1 MRFRRPWQ
9 SIGKVG
15 RSMKTDHYIT
25 FFFST
30 KLIKYY
36 RLYIILINKYSCIV
50 CYIRGNI
57 CLYIIAILV
66 VIFIFVIHGEVT
78 ENNFCYSTGMSFL
91 LVSSF

>member
-1 MRFRRPWQ
+1 MTIYWQ
-9 SIGKVG
+9 SWKKHED
-15 RSMKTDHYIT
+15 RPLYY

-36 RLYIILINKYSCIV
+36 RLYIILITKYSCIV
-50 CYIRGNI
+50 CYISGNI
-57 CLYIIAILV
+57 CLYIIAISV
-66 VIFIFVIHGEVT
+66 VIFIFVIHGKVT